1 MIQFNKR
8 LKFLRED
15 SGLSQSELAKLI
27 QISKSSI
34 NMYERGEREPKFET
48 LEIIADYF
56 NVDMDYL
63 LGKSDIRKQFH
74 DIFADIKCQLG
85 ADTHE
90 AVSMYVQLDQ
100 GDQGEIRGEMKQM
113 LKADKYKDAPCSKG
127 DGPYKSSLTIPRSG
141 KTIYLNCKPP
151 K

>member
-1 MIQFNKR
+1 MYNRMMEVIPGVIQFNKR

-63 LGKSDIRKQFH
+63 LGKF
-74 DIFADIKCQLG
+74 F
-85 ADTHE
+85 
-90 AVSMYVQLDQ
+90 
-100 GDQGEIRGEMKQM
+100 
-113 LKADKYKDAPCSKG
+113 
-127 DGPYKSSLTIPRSG
+127 SSL
-141 KTIYLNCKPP
+141 LL
-151 K
+151 